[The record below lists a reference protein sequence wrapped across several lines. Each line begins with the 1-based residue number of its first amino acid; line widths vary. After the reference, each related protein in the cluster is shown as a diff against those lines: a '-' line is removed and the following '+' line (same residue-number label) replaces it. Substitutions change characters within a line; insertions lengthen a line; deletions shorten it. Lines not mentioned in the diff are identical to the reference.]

1 MNRET
6 KKLVVETVYQCVSKK
21 YPFLK
26 ENEKFDIVKRII
38 TTEGF
43 GSLFSKKPQFA
54 NNGEYAA
61 ASLKAGVDLRTGKP
75 LDGMMQVKFN
85 AFANNPKYARWRSQ
99 PFSSSSVAA
108 HPGSAAVD
116 NMSKRQVFSAF
127 GFSENSFPLKEGFDS
142 VESIKSACK
151 SGLNKLSKNM
161 KKLGINP
168 SRDNTIINLVKSAKT
183 DEEAKV
189 AIDKLI
195 KEKMYFKD
203 PDANTK
209 IGPSEAGWI
218 TFSLNRQA
226 GRGILASFILA
237 VCVLTR
243 MFVFSV
249 IRQNKLSRLNKYI
262 RKTAKHPVLFTLG
275 VFTSW
280 LVGFILVQLF
290 AGSALYHM
298 MQFISQGNENA
309 TLGIFGVG
317 VTVSWALSLMSIIW
331 FVLNLILV
339 FLTIKRNNT
348 DKDLVL
354 A

>member
-6 KKLVVETVYQCVSKK
+6 KKLVIETVYQCVSKK

-26 ENEKFDIVKRII
+26 ENEKFNIVKRII

-43 GSLFSKKPQFA
+43 FNIFQTQSKA
-54 NNGEYAA
+54 NYNQ
-61 ASLKAGVDLRTGKP
+61 LL
-75 LDGMMQVKFN
+75 
-85 AFANNPKYARWRSQ
+85 
-99 PFSSSSVAA
+99 
-108 HPGSAAVD
+108 
-116 NMSKRQVFSAF
+116 
-127 GFSENSFPLKEGFDS
+127 SEGLESI
-142 VESIKSACK
+142 ESIKSVCK
-151 SGLNKLSKNM
+151 SGLDKLSKNM

-183 DEEAKV
+183 DEEAKT

-203 PDANTK
+203 SDANTK

-226 GRGILASFILA
+226 GRGILASFVLA

-249 IRQNKLSRLNKYI
+249 IRQNKMSRLNKYI

-290 AGSALYHM
+290 AGTAIYHM

-317 VTVSWALSLMSIIW
+317 VTVSWALSLMGIIW

>member
-6 KKLVVETVYQCVSKK
+6 KKLVIETVYQCVSKK

-26 ENEKFDIVKRII
+26 ENEKFNIVKRII

-43 GSLFSKKPQFA
+43 FNIFQTPSKVNYNQLLSE
-54 NNGEYAA
+54 G
-61 ASLKAGVDLRTGKP
+61 
-75 LDGMMQVKFN
+75 LD
-85 AFANNPKYARWRSQ
+85 SI
-99 PFSSSSVAA
+99 
-108 HPGSAAVD
+108 
-116 NMSKRQVFSAF
+116 
-127 GFSENSFPLKEGFDS
+127 
-142 VESIKSACK
+142 ESIKSVCK
-151 SGLNKLSKNM
+151 SGLDKLSKNM

-183 DEEAKV
+183 DEEAKA

-203 PDANTK
+203 SDANTK

-249 IRQNKLSRLNKYI
+249 IRQNKMSRLNKYI

-290 AGSALYHM
+290 AGTAIYHM

-309 TLGIFGVG
+309 TLSIFGVG
-317 VTVSWALSLMSIIW
+317 VTVSWALSLMGIIW